1 MKQYIEFVLHHPYLF
16 IALLGIIIA
25 LVAGELRRRL
35 LGPTEVSPATATQM
49 LNHQDAVLLDVRE
62 TSEYKEGYLP
72 GSIQIPL
79 ANLKDKIA
87 TLEKYRQRPIIVV
100 CRSGHRSA
108 LAVKQLKQ
116 QGYPSVYNLGG
127 GLQAWR
133 SANLPVSKK
142 SA

>member
-1 MKQYIEFVLHHPYLF
+1 MKQYIEFVLRHPYLF
-16 IALLGIIIA
+16 VALLGIVIA
-25 LVAGELRRRL
+25 LIAGELRRRL
-35 LGPTEVSPATATQM
+35 LGPTEVSPAAATQL

-62 TSEYKEGYLP
+62 TAEYKEGYLP
-72 GSIQIPL
+72 GSVQIPL
-79 ANLKDKIA
+79 ANLKDKLA

-108 LAVKQLKQ
+108 VAVKQLKQ
-116 QGYPSVYNLGG
+116 QGYPTVYNLGG

-133 SANLPVSKK
+133 NANLPVSKK